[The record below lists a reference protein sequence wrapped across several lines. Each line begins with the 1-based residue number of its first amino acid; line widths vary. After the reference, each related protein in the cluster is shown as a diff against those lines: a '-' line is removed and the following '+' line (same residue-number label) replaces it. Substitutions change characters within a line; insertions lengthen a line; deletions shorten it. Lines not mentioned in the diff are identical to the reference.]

1 MKFKDKIKD
10 ISFRHFPNRASEI
23 SNIFKEVESNAINEF
38 LNSPKIKNNSYIYN
52 NNNHNN
58 NYNNNKN
65 IGQLNN
71 LNNTNLNITNLNQ
84 NQNHNK
90 NSFIDLNNKKEKEK
104 EKENFASLSA
114 SANLSNELYSNSMI
128 QRNNNN
134 NTYLNNNNSVNNN
147 YNNKSSIDDGE
158 ILISKINTNTIF
170 NDIKFMFNVDPYEIF
185 ENNIKNLKQIYE
197 EKIDLLERS
206 MDFYKNSLENFYR
219 KKIQK
224 TKSSFMDNM
233 DLMNDNLP
241 IMNITS
247 EHNDKL
253 IILRE
258 LYDHKLKEFE
268 HVN

>member
-23 SNIFKEVESNAINEF
+23 SNIFKEVESNAINES
-38 LNSPKIKNNSYIYN
+38 LNSPKIN
-52 NNNHNN
+52 NNNSKN
-58 NYNNNKN
+58 NYNNNYSNNNNN
-65 IGQLNN
+65 IGLSNN
-71 LNNTNLNITNLNQ
+71 LNNTNLNQ
-84 NQNHNK
+84 NKSNK
-90 NSFIDLNNKKEKEK
+90 NSFLDLNNKKDKD
-104 EKENFASLSA
+104 NYASLSA
-114 SANLSNELYSNSMI
+114 SANISNDFYSNSMI

-134 NTYLNNNNSVNNN
+134 NSINNN
-147 YNNKSSIDDGE
+147 YNNKHSIEDGE
-158 ILISKINTNTIF
+158 ILISKIKTNTIF
-170 NDIKFMFNVDPYEIF
+170 NDVKFIFNVDPYEIF
-185 ENNIKNLKQIYE
+185 ENNIKILKQIYE

-206 MDFYKNSLENFYR
+206 MDFYKNSLENYYR

-258 LYDHKLKEFE
+258 LYDHKMKEFE
-268 HVN
+268 HVNYFIILF